1 MSVEMITTLVG
12 IVSILL
18 AFAGGFGWLVHRM
31 DARIDGVGEK
41 LGARIDG
48 VEEKLGARI
57 DKVAGELVEVKVA
70 IARIEGPPRH
80 LVSGR

>member
-1 MSVEMITTLVG
+1 MSAEMITTLVG
-12 IVSILL
+12 VISILL
-18 AFAGGFGWLVHRM
+18 AFAAAFGWMIH
-31 DARIDGVGEK
+31 RIDGVEDR

-57 DKVAGELVEVKVA
+57 DKVNDELVEVKVA

-80 LVSGR
+80 LVSSR